1 MLSSLLL
8 QIPIL
13 DIRKKSKL
21 SEKSAQ
27 AQQCIQQ
34 DPQQS
39 TRNHEGPYVASQ
51 QGCTAI
57 NGLQKRPPVEISF
70 PEQSLDEYCY
80 EFLEKSKLDERD
92 YDQVLCRYFKNLN
105 PDQKI
110 EEALGKQSRQRKIL
124 SRIFGHSKINQE
136 IKKSNYMRKKNV
148 DCDILVVS
156 RLWIWVF
163 GGQLYTHCFT
173 SKLKGPIEE
182 HRCCHYKLWR

>member
-1 MLSSLLL
+1 MLSSRVL
-8 QIPIL
+8 QVPIL
-13 DIRKKSKL
+13 DIRKNSKL
-21 SEKSAQ
+21 VEKSAQ

-39 TRNHEGPYVASQ
+39 TRNDEGSYVTSQ

-92 YDQVLCRYFKNLN
+92 YDQVLCRYFKNLK

-110 EEALGKQSRQRKIL
+110 EEALDKQSRQRKTL
-124 SRIFGHSKINQE
+124 SQIFGHSKMNQK
-136 IKKSNYMRKKNV
+136 IKKSNYLRKKNA

-163 GGQLYTHCFT
+163 GGQSYTHCF
-173 SKLKGPIEE
+173 LY
-182 HRCCHYKLWR
+182 RN